1 MGSGNY
7 SSQDWDNYSRSQ
19 GFAHKAPTQVIN
31 TSRAFDDFL
40 PINFKNGRRESRD
53 SVDNPNSTAIIVAG
67 DVTGSMGQLAGQLI
81 KDGLATF
88 ATLMHE
94 PDRKPLSDPHIMGM
108 AVGDANGDAV
118 PIQCT
123 QFEADIRVIQQFEK
137 LYVEGGGLG
146 NGSEGYII
154 PWVVAAMMTDID
166 CFEKRGEKGVLF
178 TYGDDG
184 PTPSLTRQQ
193 ARTYLNLELADDIS
207 ATEALAMVQRKYD
220 VYHLLVNGSDQNP
233 HIANAWKALLG
244 ERAIPVID
252 HTKIPEIM
260 VGILELTRGGKTHAA
275 VAGSFSHVTAVAVS
289 KAIDGLTVSG
299 KKKKNGVVRL

>member
-1 MGSGNY
+1 MGGGNY
-7 SSQDWDNYSRSQ
+7 SSRDWDDYSQKQ

-31 TSRAFDDFL
+31 TTRAEKDFL

-53 SVDNPNSTAIIVAG
+53 SVDNPESTAVIVAG
-67 DVTGSMGQLAGQLI
+67 DVTGSMGHLAGQLI

-88 ATLMHE
+88 ATLMHD
-94 PDRKPLSDPHIMGM
+94 PKRKPLSDPHIMGM
-108 AVGDANGDAV
+108 AVGDANGDMV

-137 LYVEGGGLG
+137 LYVEGNGQG

-166 CFEKRGEKGVLF
+166 CFDKRGIKGVLF

-184 PTPSLTRQQ
+184 PTPSLTRDQ
-193 ARTYLNLELADDIS
+193 AKTYLGLNLEEDMS
-207 ATEALAMVQRKYD
+207 ATAALAMVSRKYD
-220 VYHLLVNGSDQNP
+220 VYHMLVNGSHENYRMQQ
-233 HIANAWKALLG
+233 WQGLLG
-244 ERAIPVID
+244 ERAIPVTD

-260 VGILELTRGGKTHAA
+260 VGILELTRGGKSKAA
-275 VAGSFSHVTAVAVS
+275 IAGSFSQVTAVAVS
-289 KAIDGLTVSG
+289 KAIDGLTVTG
-299 KKKKNGVVRL
+299 KSSKGGVVRL